1 MSNSTVGT
9 LTSYLP
15 PLEAPSD
22 LWTPALIFLGAMSLA
37 YLARPSKTNVPSV
50 GAQGLF
56 SSWLN
61 GLKSVKATREMV
73 QQGYEKFGGAI
84 FKLPAL
90 DRPVLIVSS
99 PEQIEE
105 MRRAPAN
112 VLSFTAAVQ
121 DMLQTEFMF
130 GSRVTDESRFH
141 VTIIRTVLSR
151 HLPVIFPE
159 VLEEVA
165 QSFKEY
171 VPNCDDDWVKVPA
184 FDTVM
189 KVVARA
195 TSRLFVGLPLCRNT
209 GYLDLIIRYTG
220 IVGVSARVLGLFPS
234 AVKPF
239 VTRYMTPLPRTF
251 KQAVQYLEP
260 IVEDHRAKLKEHGS
274 KWEDKPSDLIT
285 WILET
290 ATGADLETRNVITRV
305 LRFNFAAL
313 HTTGMTFTYA
323 LYHLAAEEKKYLQP
337 LRAEIEEIVSR
348 DGWTKASVDKMKKLD
363 SFMRE
368 SHRHH
373 GLGVTSM
380 QRKALVDFRFA
391 DGTFVP
397 KGTHIAAASKSRQF
411 DDQVYPH
418 AMQFDGFRFVND
430 DQAED
435 ELAQD
440 RFVSVSVDYL
450 PFGLGRTACPGR
462 FWAANEMKIMFA
474 YLIYNYDVKMEHEGE
489 LPESMWFGT
498 SEIPNGKANIMLRK
512 RKL

>member
-1 MSNSTVGT
+1 MSNATVVT

-15 PLEAPSD
+15 SFEAPSD
-22 LWTPALIFLGAMSLA
+22 LWTPSLIFLGAVGVA
-37 YLARPSKTNVPSV
+37 YLARPSQLNVPSV
-50 GAQGLF
+50 GAQGVF

-61 GLKSVKATREMV
+61 GLKSVKATRQMV

-84 FKLPAL
+84 FRLPTL
-90 DRPVLIVSS
+90 DRQVLIVSS

-105 MRRAPAN
+105 MRSAPIN

-130 GSRVTDESRFH
+130 GSRMTDESRFH

-159 VLEEVA
+159 ILEEVA
-165 QSFKEY
+165 ASFNEY
-171 VPNCDDDWVKVPA
+171 IPNCDDDWVKVPA
-184 FDTVM
+184 FDTVL

-195 TSRLFVGLPLCRNT
+195 TSRLFVGLPLCRNK

-220 IVGVSARVLGLFPS
+220 IVGMSARLLALFPS
-234 AVKPF
+234 FIKPSVARF
-239 VTRYMTPLPRTF
+239 MTPLPGTF

-274 KWEDKPSDLIT
+274 KWEDKPIDLIT

-290 ATGADLETRNVITRV
+290 ATGTDLETRNVIIRV

-313 HTTGMTFTYA
+313 HTTGMTFTFA

-337 LRAEIEEIVSR
+337 LRDEIDEIVAR
-348 DGWTKASVDKMKKLD
+348 DGWSKASVEKMRRLD

-368 SHRHH
+368 SHRFH

-380 QRKALVDFRFA
+380 TRKALVDFRFA

-397 KGTHIAAASKSRQF
+397 KGTHLATASMSRHL
-411 DDQVYPH
+411 DDKVYPN
-418 AMQFDGFRFVND
+418 ATQFDGFRFVN
-430 DQAED
+430 ED
-435 ELAQD
+435 RQDEELAQD

-450 PFGLGRTACPGR
+450 ISPSDSDAPLAPDGSGRQTR
-462 FWAANEMKIMFA
+462 
-474 YLIYNYDVKMEHEGE
+474 
-489 LPESMWFGT
+489 
-498 SEIPNGKANIMLRK
+498 
-512 RKL
+512 